1 MSFRLLGLLALLGAG
16 WGLSGVLAKPI
27 VEAGHGTFGII
38 LWQMVVG
45 TIVLGGMTVLRGK
58 TLPFG
63 RQQVALYFFIAL
75 GGTILPNAASYTA
88 LVHLP
93 AGIMAIII
101 AVVPMFAFPI
111 ALLLGSERF
120 DLKRIFGLLAGL
132 VGVVILA
139 GPQSALPSG
148 AWIWIAI
155 ALIAPL
161 LYGIE
166 GNVVAKWGTAGLDPI
181 QTLAG
186 ASLVGSGI
194 AAVLAIG
201 TQGWIDPFT
210 GWDHIKGLIVVNS
223 LLHAFIYSG
232 YVWLVA
238 RAGAS
243 FAAQVSYL
251 VTGFGVLWAMLLLNE
266 SYAGWV
272 WLALAIMFI
281 GLFLVQPRDE
291 APSDP
296 A

>member
-38 LWQMVVG
+38 LWQMVIG

-63 RQQVALYFFIAL
+63 RQHVAVYVFIAL

-111 ALLLGSERF
+111 ALLLGSESF
-120 DLKRIFGLLAGL
+120 DFKRLLGLLVGL

-210 GWDHIKGLIVVNS
+210 GWDHTKALIVVNS
-223 LLHAFIYSG
+223 LLHACIYSG
-232 YVWLVA
+232 YVWLVG

-251 VTGFGVLWAMLLLNE
+251 VTGFGVLWAMVLLNE

-272 WLALAIMFI
+272 WLALGIMFI

>member
-38 LWQMVVG
+38 LWQMVIG

-63 RQQVALYFFIAL
+63 RQHVAVYVFIAL

-111 ALLLGSERF
+111 ALLLGSESF
-120 DLKRIFGLLAGL
+120 DFKRLLGLLVGL

-210 GWDHIKGLIVVNS
+210 GWDHTKALIVVNS
-223 LLHAFIYSG
+223 LLHACVYSG
-232 YVWLVA
+232 YVWLVG

-251 VTGFGVLWAMLLLNE
+251 VTGFGVLWAMVLLNE

-272 WLALAIMFI
+272 WLALGIMFI